1 MTPPLS
7 PGFVLNEALPVP
19 PIPPSGGEGGHPPVP
34 PGFVL
39 NEALPVPPIPPETR
53 PDRTW
58 GSVASGAM
66 ANLSGSAAHYG
77 QGLLDAITSPLET
90 AKAIGQLATGAGLAV
105 ADRIPHP
112 ITRAISGIGKLASD
126 TPWVQ
131 QSRQLASDVGDQ
143 YATDYGSVEGFKNK
157 LASDPVGVLS
167 DASLI
172 GTGGL
177 AGAAKA
183 AKLAGAARLASVLG
197 KGATAA
203 QYLDPAT
210 SALAVGG
217 QGAKLGRALTEHVAG
232 LTTGVGKQAITEA
245 VNAGF
250 KGGESGKAF
259 RDMMRGSNPA
269 PIIDEAETAIAQIRR
284 DRSAEYR
291 LGMENVKE
299 NAKTLSFAPINEAL
313 DAAQGM
319 GTFRGRSGTA
329 APQSVNES
337 TVSIWADMR
346 KKINEWESLEAKE
359 FHTPEGIDKLK
370 QAIGDIRDNTQFGTP
385 QRVAADKVYNAIRTE
400 ITKQAPEY
408 GKVMAD
414 YEKASDLLK
423 DIKRSLFMGKAD
435 DASITKLQSVLRN
448 NVNTQFGH
456 RTDMARKL
464 EAAGAHTLFPKL
476 AGYTLN
482 SWTPRGIQGAV
493 LPTGLMTMMASGVV
507 NPLLIPTLA
516 ASSPRIVGEVAHGI
530 GRAARSTQ
538 QLSEALS
545 RYSPVSPY
553 AVRQGLTRA
562 GAMQNNNQK
571 GP

>member
-1 MTPPLS
+1 MTPPL
-7 PGFVLNEALPVP
+7 
-19 PIPPSGGEGGHPPVP
+19 P

-39 NEALPVPPIPPETR
+39 NERLPIPPTGGEGGYPPLPPGFVLNERLPVPPIPPETR
-53 PDRTW
+53 PERTW

-66 ANLSGSAAHYG
+66 ANLPGSAAHYG
-77 QGLLDAITSPLET
+77 QGLWDAVTSPLET
-90 AKAIGQLATGAGLAV
+90 AKAIGQLATGAGLSA
-105 ADRIPHP
+105 ADRIQHP

-143 YATDYGSVEGFKNK
+143 YATDYGSIEGFKNK

-177 AGAAKA
+177 GGAAKA
-183 AKLAGAARLASVLG
+183 AQVGGAARLASVLG

-217 QGAKLGRALTEHVAG
+217 QGAKLGKALTEHVAG
-232 LTTGVGKQAITEA
+232 LTAGVGKQAITEA
-245 VNAGF
+245 VDAGV
-250 KGGESGKAF
+250 KGGSSGEAF
-259 RDMMRGSNPA
+259 RDMMRGGNIA
-269 PIIDEAETAIAQIRR
+269 PIIDEAETAIAQMRR
-284 DRSAEYR
+284 DRSAEYQ
-291 LGMENVKE
+291 LGMQSVNQHAAPL
-299 NAKTLSFAPINEAL
+299 NFAPINKALNEA
-313 DAAQGM
+313 QEI
-319 GTFRGRSGTA
+319 GTFRGRSGTS

-337 TVSIWADMR
+337 TVGIWADMR
-346 KKINEWESLEAKE
+346 KKISEWESLDPTE

-385 QRVAADKVYNAIRTE
+385 QRVAANKVYNSIRTE

-408 GKVMAD
+408 GKVMAA

-464 EAAGAHTLFPKL
+464 EEAGANTLFPKL
-476 AGYTLN
+476 AGHTLN

-493 LPTGLMTMMASGVV
+493 LPTGLMTMIASGVV

-516 ASSPRIVGEVAHGI
+516 ASSPRVVGEVAHGI
-530 GRAARSTQ
+530 GRAARPVQ

-545 RYSPVSPY
+545 RYSPISPY

-562 GAMQNNNQK
+562 GAMQNNNQT